1 MKTKGKQ
8 KGSSRYL
15 VLYLMMIP
23 GALYLIINNYIPMA
37 GIILAFKKF
46 NYSLGIWKSPF
57 NGVDNFKIL
66 FAGDQTVKAV
76 TNTILYNIVFTGLGM
91 VLAIAVAIALSIVRS
106 KRARNIY
113 QTVILIPHLI
123 SIIIV
128 AYMTF
133 GFLSTDRGILN
144 SIIKFFGGT
153 EVSWYTTPK
162 AWPFILTFIS
172 LWKSFG
178 YSSIIYYT
186 TILGI
191 DPSLYEAAALD
202 GATRWQQIKSV
213 TLPALKTTIVIM
225 LILSAGRIFNSDFGL
240 FFQVPMQSGPL
251 LGVTQTVDTYIYRAL
266 INNNDV
272 GRSAAGGLLQSVLGF
287 VLVLVTNYIVTKI
300 DEDSAIFK

>member
-1 MKTKGKQ
+1 MKTKGKR

-23 GALYLIINNYIPMA
+23 GALYLIINNYVPMA